1 MAQNPGVR
9 FLDRTTPPH
18 IVTLV
23 LISGAAAMAM
33 NMFLPSLPSMAEH
46 FGVEYSVMQLSVAL
60 FLAGNAVL
68 QLIIG
73 PLSDRFG
80 RRRLLLGGFT
90 IFVITSLACIF
101 APTIEAFL
109 IFRVIQ
115 ATSVVGIA
123 LGRAVIR
130 DMYNQEQS
138 AAMIGYVTMGMAVVP
153 MLAPMLG
160 GVLDS
165 TFGWQS
171 VFVAYILLGLATIWL
186 ISADLGETH
195 SSQGRRFRD
204 QAREYPELLM
214 SPRFW
219 GYALSAAFSSGAFFS
234 YLGGAPFIGGEVF
247 GLEPQ
252 LLGVALGIPAL
263 GYIAGNYVT
272 ARYTARV
279 GLNRMVLM
287 GGAICVFGMAASL
300 GLFFVGLGNVYTFFG
315 LMVFIGL
322 GNGLVMPNAIA
333 GSLSVRPSLAGTA
346 SGLGGALMIGGGAA
360 LSALAGSWVGP
371 GTGAEPLLYI
381 QLTVSVLSV
390 VAILFVIRRERRL
403 GIPAAAE

>member
-1 MAQNPGVR
+1 
-9 FLDRTTPPH
+9 
-18 IVTLV
+18 
-23 LISGAAAMAM
+23 
-33 NMFLPSLPSMAEH
+33 
-46 FGVEYSVMQLSVAL
+46 
-60 FLAGNAVL
+60 

-272 ARYTARV
+272 ARYTARI